1 MVVHSRSLSRR
12 FFLVGNTIFLSF
24 AAALCLFPMAHVLAL
39 SFSSAR
45 AAAAGRVSL
54 FPVEFTLASYAYV
67 AQKSEFWQ
75 SFSVSLQRI
84 GIALPL
90 MIFVTVLAA
99 YPLSKDRSR
108 FPARTFYTYFFLVP
122 MLFSGGLIPSYL
134 VIRQVGLIDRL
145 LGLILPQAV
154 VVFYCI
160 LLMNFFRDMPKEIE
174 EAAIV
179 DGAGPLTTLFRIIIP
194 LAKPPI
200 ATIALFIIVG
210 HWNEWFMAIIIM
222 NSPEKYPLQTYLQ
235 SVIAPTAVETAVSS
249 QSSMTPAELDRMREI
264 SDRTFKAAQIFVA
277 MVPVLMIYP
286 FLQKYFTKGLV
297 LGSVKG

>member
-1 MVVHSRSLSRR
+1 MVVVNRSFTRR
-12 FFLVGNTIFLSF
+12 LFLVVNTLFLAT
-24 AAALCLFPMAHVLAL
+24 AAAVCLFPMVHVLAL

-54 FPVEFTLASYAYV
+54 FPVEFTISSYAYV
-67 AQKSEFWQ
+67 ARKAEFWR
-75 SFSVSLQRI
+75 SFVISVQRI
-84 GIALPL
+84 AIALPL
-90 MIFVTVLAA
+90 TLLVTVLAA
-99 YPLSKDRSR
+99 YPLSKNKQR
-108 FPARTFYTYFFLVP
+108 FYARQYYTYFFLVP
-122 MLFSGGLIPSYL
+122 MLFSGGLIPLYL
-134 VIRQVGLIDRL
+134 VIRQVGLIDSL
-145 LGLILPQAV
+145 MGLVLPQTV

-160 LLMNFFRDMPKEIE
+160 LLMNFLRDMPKEIE

-179 DGAGPLTTLFRIIIP
+179 DGAGPIGTLFRVILP
-194 LAKPPI
+194 LATPSL

-222 NSPEKYPLQTYLQ
+222 NTPERYPLQTYLQ
-235 SVIAPTAVETAVSS
+235 SVIAPGAVELSLSS
-249 QSSMTPAELDRMREI
+249 QSALTPAELERMREI
-264 SDRTFKAAQIFVA
+264 SDRTFKSAQIFVA

>member
-1 MVVHSRSLSRR
+1 MVVMNRSSSRR
-12 FFLVGNTIFLSF
+12 AFLAANTLFLTL
-24 AAALCLFPMAHVLAL
+24 AAAICLFPMIHLLAL

-54 FPVEFTLASYAYV
+54 FPIEFTLSSYRYV
-67 AQKSEFWQ
+67 AQKSEFWR
-75 SFSVSLQRI
+75 SFAVSLQRI
-84 GIALPL
+84 AIALPL
-90 MIFVTVLAA
+90 TLIITVLAA
-99 YPLSKDRSR
+99 YPLSKNKQR
-108 FPARTFYTYFFLVP
+108 FHARPYYTYFFLVP
-122 MLFSGGLIPSYL
+122 MLFSGGLIPLYL

-145 LGLILPQAV
+145 LGLILPQTV

-179 DGAGPLTTLFRIIIP
+179 DGAGPIGTLVRVILP
-194 LAKPPI
+194 LATPPI

-222 NSPEKYPLQTYLQ
+222 NTPEKYPLQTYLQ
-235 SVIAPTAVETAVSS
+235 SVIAPGAAELAVSS
-249 QSSMTPAELDRMREI
+249 QSAMSPAELARMREI
-264 SDRTFKAAQIFVA
+264 SDRTFKSAQIFVA
-277 MVPVLMIYP
+277 MIPVLMIYP

>member
-1 MVVHSRSLSRR
+1 MIVMKPSRSRIA
-12 FFLVGNTIFLSF
+12 FLVFNYTFLTL
-24 AAALCLFPMAHVLAL
+24 AAAICLFPMVHVLAL

-45 AAAAGRVSL
+45 AAAAGWVSL
-54 FPVEFTLASYAYV
+54 VPIEFTLASYEYV
-67 AQKSEFWQ
+67 AGKDEFWR
-75 SFSVSLQRI
+75 SFMVSVQRI
-84 GIALPL
+84 ALALPL
-90 MIFVTVLAA
+90 TLTVTVLAS
-99 YPLSKDRSR
+99 YPLSKSNQR
-108 FPARTFYTYFFLVP
+108 FRARTFYTYFFLIP
-122 MLFSGGLIPSYL
+122 MLFNGGLIPWFL
-134 VIRQVGLIDRL
+134 VVKQVGLTDRL
-145 LGLILPQAV
+145 LGLVLPELV

-179 DGAGPLTTLFRIIIP
+179 DGAGPITTLIRIIVP

-200 ATIALFIIVG
+200 ATIALFIIVT
-210 HWNEWFMAIIIM
+210 HWNEWFKGIILM
-222 NSPEKYPLQTYLQ
+222 NTPEKYPLQTYLQ
-235 SVIAPTAVETAVSS
+235 SVIAPTAQEMSVSS
-249 QSSMTPAELDRMREI
+249 QSAMSPADLERMREI